1 MFGLWKSSA
10 NNKDDV
16 SETISNIYEETVTIV
31 DDFLDIPV
39 ENKDKQINQNKNY
52 DIEDINIS
60 GLC

>member
-1 MFGLWKSSA
+1 MFSLWKSSP

-16 SETISNIYEETVTIV
+16 SETISNIYEETVIIV
-31 DDFLDIPV
+31 DDFLDIPAEETKDTQN
-39 ENKDKQINQNKNY
+39 ENN